1 MQYLHILLHLVVPTM
16 TVTLLSVKSAV
27 VLIYIFLMFL
37 FSKNMQYTGWLCVTL
52 TQTRPIREEWASAE
66 ECLCEL

>member
-37 FSKNMQYTGWLCVTL
+37 FSKNMQHTG
-52 TQTRPIREEWASAE
+52 
-66 ECLCEL
+66 